1 MIKEFPV
8 ISYKLKDEDPV
19 LFSNT
24 LGESFKDIGFCSISD
39 HPIDTNLINEII
51 HSFGTFFELSEETK
65 LRYLLKGQ
73 GGARGYTPF
82 KIETAKDSNLPDLKE
97 FWHTGREL
105 PSGHHYEKWM
115 LPNIWIKELPELKDL
130 TLELYSQFDQLGK
143 SLLRSL
149 ALYLK
154 LDEKYFDDVTN
165 LGNSV
170 MRTIHYP
177 KVNINEHGERAGA
190 HEDINLITLLIGGH
204 QPGLEIKLKDGKWLP
219 VESKRDTIVCNVGD
233 MLQRL
238 CNHQLVSTTHR
249 VVATKDTCNESRYSI
264 PFFVHPNPD
273 CYIETLNTCI
283 TTDNPNRYPEGILAE
298 DYLRQRLEE
307 IKLI

>member
-1 MIKEFPV
+1 MNKEFPV
-8 ISYKLKDEDPV
+8 ISYNLKDEDPL
-19 LFSNT
+19 LFSKS
-24 LGESFKDIGFCSISD
+24 LGDNFKKIGFCSISD
-39 HPIDTNLINEII
+39 HPIDSDLINQAIE
-51 HSFGTFFELSEETK
+51 SFGSFFK
-65 LRYLLKGQ
+65 LPKEVKHKYLLDGK

-105 PSGHHYEKWM
+105 PSGHEYEKWM
-115 LPNIWIKELPELKDL
+115 LKNIWIKELPELKDL
-130 TLELYSQFDQLGK
+130 TLELYKQFDELGK

-149 ALYLK
+149 AMYLD
-154 LDEKYFDDVTN
+154 LDEKYFDKVTN

-177 KVNINEHGERAGA
+177 KVDINEEGERAAA

-204 QPGLEIKLKDGKWLP
+204 QPGLEIKLKEGDWLP
-219 VESKRDTIVCNVGD
+219 VSSQRDTIVCNVGD

-238 CNHQLVSTTHR
+238 CNHKLVSTTHR
-249 VVATKDTCNESRYSI
+249 VVATRDTTDQSRYSI

-273 CYIETLNTCI
+273 WYIETLETCI
-283 TTDNPNRYPEGILAE
+283 TKDNPNRYPEGILAE

>member
-51 HSFGTFFELSEETK
+51 HSFGSFFELSEETK

-154 LDEKYFDDVTN
+154 LDKKYFDDVTN

-177 KVNINEHGERAGA
+177 KVNINEDGEREKKEVRHLTKPVNRIIANFSPLNRNEVGESVVLQA
-190 HEDINLITLLIGGH
+190 
-204 QPGLEIKLKDGKWLP
+204 IKDFKI
-219 VESKRDTIVCNVGD
+219 SKKPCRETF
-233 MLQRL
+233 L
-238 CNHQLVSTTHR
+238 CPHCKKRNILV
-249 VVATKDTCNESRYSI
+249 N
-264 PFFVHPNPD
+264 
-273 CYIETLNTCI
+273 
-283 TTDNPNRYPEGILAE
+283 
-298 DYLRQRLEE
+298 
-307 IKLI
+307 

>member
-1 MIKEFPV
+1 MNKEFPV
-8 ISYKLKDEDPV
+8 ISYNLKDEDPL
-19 LFSNT
+19 LFSKS
-24 LGESFKDIGFCSISD
+24 LGDNFKQIGFCSISD
-39 HPIDTNLINEII
+39 HPIDSDLINQAIE
-51 HSFGTFFELSEETK
+51 SFGSFFK
-65 LRYLLKGQ
+65 LPKEVKYKYLLDGK

-105 PSGHHYEKWM
+105 PSGHEYEKWM
-115 LPNIWIKELPELKDL
+115 LKNIWIKELPELKDL
-130 TLELYSQFDQLGK
+130 TLELYKQFDELGK

-149 ALYLK
+149 AMYLD
-154 LDEKYFDDVTN
+154 LDEKYFDKVTN

-177 KVNINEHGERAGA
+177 KVDINEEGERAAA

-204 QPGLEIKLKDGKWLP
+204 QPGLEIKLKEGDWLP
-219 VESKRDTIVCNVGD
+219 VSSQRDTVVCNVGD

-238 CNHQLVSTTHR
+238 CNHKLVSTTHR
-249 VVATKDTCNESRYSI
+249 VVATRDTTDQSRYSI

-273 CYIETLNTCI
+273 WYIETLETCI
-283 TTDNPNRYPEGILAE
+283 TKDNPNRYPEGILAE

>member
-1 MIKEFPV
+1 MNKEFPV
-8 ISYKLKDEDPV
+8 ISYNLKDEDPL
-19 LFSNT
+19 LFSKS
-24 LGESFKDIGFCSISD
+24 LGDNFKQIGFCSISD
-39 HPIDTNLINEII
+39 HPIDSNLINQAIE
-51 HSFGTFFELSEETK
+51 SFGSFFK
-65 LRYLLKGQ
+65 LPKEVKHKYLLDGK

-105 PSGHHYEKWM
+105 PSGHEYEKWM
-115 LPNIWIKELPELKDL
+115 LKNIWIKELPELKDL
-130 TLELYSQFDQLGK
+130 TLELYKQFDELGK

-149 ALYLK
+149 AMYLD
-154 LDEKYFDDVTN
+154 LDEKYFDKVTN

-177 KVNINEHGERAGA
+177 KVDINEEGERAAA

-204 QPGLEIKLKDGKWLP
+204 QPGLEIKLKEGNWLP
-219 VESKRDTIVCNVGD
+219 VSSQRDTIVCNVGD

-238 CNHQLVSTTHR
+238 CNHKLVSTTHR
-249 VVATKDTCNESRYSI
+249 VVATRDTTDQSRYSI

-273 CYIETLNTCI
+273 WYIETLETCI
-283 TTDNPNRYPEGILAE
+283 TKDNPNRYPEGILAE

>member
-1 MIKEFPV
+1 MNKEFPV
-8 ISYKLKDEDPV
+8 ISYNLKDEDP
-19 LFSNT
+19 LFFSKS
-24 LGESFKDIGFCSISD
+24 LGDNFKQIGFCSISD
-39 HPIDTNLINEII
+39 HPIDSNLINQAIE
-51 HSFGTFFELSEETK
+51 SFGSFFK
-65 LRYLLKGQ
+65 LPKEVKHKYLLDGK

-105 PSGHHYEKWM
+105 PSGHEYEKWM
-115 LPNIWIKELPELKDL
+115 LKNIWIKELPELKDL
-130 TLELYSQFDQLGK
+130 TLELYKQFDELGK

-149 ALYLK
+149 AMYLD
-154 LDEKYFDDVTN
+154 LDEKYFDKVTN

-177 KVNINEHGERAGA
+177 KVDINEEGERAAA

-204 QPGLEIKLKDGKWLP
+204 QPGLEIKLKEGDWLP
-219 VESKRDTIVCNVGD
+219 VSSQRDTIVCNVGD

-238 CNHQLVSTTHR
+238 CNHKLVSTTHR
-249 VVATKDTCNESRYSI
+249 VVATRDTTDQSRYSI

-273 CYIETLNTCI
+273 WYIETLETCI
-283 TTDNPNRYPEGILAE
+283 TKDNPNRYPEGILAE

>member
-1 MIKEFPV
+1 MCI
-8 ISYKLKDEDPV
+8 
-19 LFSNT
+19 
-24 LGESFKDIGFCSISD
+24 
-39 HPIDTNLINEII
+39 
-51 HSFGTFFELSEETK
+51 
-65 LRYLLKGQ
+65 R
-73 GGARGYTPF
+73 
-82 KIETAKDSNLPDLKE
+82 DS
-97 FWHTGREL
+97 
-105 PSGHHYEKWM
+105 HHYEKWM

-177 KVNINEHGERAGA
+177 KVNINEDGERAGA

-273 CYIETLNTCI
+273 WYIETLNTCI
-283 TTDNPNRYPEGILAE
+283 TKDNPNRYPEGILAE

>member
-1 MIKEFPV
+1 MNKEFPV
-8 ISYKLKDEDPV
+8 ISYNLKDEDPL
-19 LFSNT
+19 LFSKS
-24 LGESFKDIGFCSISD
+24 LGDNFKQIGFCSISD
-39 HPIDTNLINEII
+39 HPIDSNLINQAID
-51 HSFGTFFELSEETK
+51 SFGSFFELPKEVK
-65 LRYLLKGQ
+65 HKYLLDGK

-105 PSGHHYEKWM
+105 PSGHEYEKWM
-115 LPNIWIKELPELKDL
+115 LKNIWIKELPELKDL
-130 TLELYSQFDQLGK
+130 TLELYKQFDELGK

-149 ALYLK
+149 AMYLD
-154 LDEKYFDDVTN
+154 LDEKYFDKVTN

-177 KVNINEHGERAGA
+177 KVDINEEGERAAA

-204 QPGLEIKLKDGKWLP
+204 QPGLEIKLKEGDWLP
-219 VESKRDTIVCNVGD
+219 VSSQRDTIVCNVGD

-238 CNHQLVSTTHR
+238 CNHKLVSTTHR
-249 VVATKDTCNESRYSI
+249 VVATRDTTDQSRYSI

-273 CYIETLNTCI
+273 WYIETLETCI
-283 TTDNPNRYPEGILAE
+283 TKDNPNRYPEGILAE

>member
-1 MIKEFPV
+1 LIKEFPV

-51 HSFGTFFELSEETK
+51 HSFGSFFELSEETK

-177 KVNINEHGERAGA
+177 KVNINEDGERAGA

-273 CYIETLNTCI
+273 WYIDTLNTCI
-283 TTDNPNRYPEGILAE
+283 TKDNPNRYPEGILAE